1 MSISVPVD
9 GRFQF
14 SFATAA
20 VANASLGRMPWDG
33 IEQVGPD
40 AYVVRG
46 SWPTPKPTPT
56 NSFSS
61 AVAASTSVPAP
72 KSSAAALAK
81 EKVWVE
87 NYVHHLPGLRAVDL
101 VKGVAYHAVT
111 YHAEG

>member
-1 MSISVPVD
+1 MANMSVPVD
-9 GRFQF
+9 GRMQF

-56 NSFSS
+56 DSFSS
-61 AVAASTSVPAP
+61 AVAASSAP
-72 KSSAAALAK
+72 EVTAPRSAAPARAL
-81 EKVWVE
+81 W
-87 NYVHHLPGLRAVDL
+87 PDL
-101 VKGVAYHAVT
+101 K
-111 YHAEG
+111 

>member
-1 MSISVPVD
+1 MANISVPVD

-14 SFATAA
+14 SFADAA

-56 NSFSS
+56 FSS
-61 AVAASTSVPAP
+61 STAASTSVPEAAP
-72 KSSAAALAK
+72 KSSAAARAI
-81 EKVWVE
+81 WP
-87 NYVHHLPGLRAVDL
+87 NLR
-101 VKGVAYHAVT
+101 
-111 YHAEG
+111 

>member
-1 MSISVPVD
+1 MNISVPID

-14 SFATAA
+14 NFATAA

-56 NSFSS
+56 FSS
-61 AVAASTSVPAP
+61 AVAASTSAPETAP
-72 KSSAAALAK
+72 KSSAAARSL
-81 EKVWVE
+81 WP
-87 NYVHHLPGLRAVDL
+87 HLP
-101 VKGVAYHAVT
+101 
-111 YHAEG
+111 

>member
-1 MSISVPVD
+1 MSISVPRD

-14 SFATAA
+14 NFATAA

-56 NSFSS
+56 FSS
-61 AVAASTSVPAP
+61 AVAASAP
-72 KSSAAALAK
+72 EAAQKASSAAARSL
-81 EKVWVE
+81 WP
-87 NYVHHLPGLRAVDL
+87 HLP
-101 VKGVAYHAVT
+101 
-111 YHAEG
+111 

>member
-1 MSISVPVD
+1 MSISVPRD

-14 SFATAA
+14 NFATAA

-56 NSFSS
+56 FSS
-61 AVAASTSVPAP
+61 AVAASAP
-72 KSSAAALAK
+72 EATKARSPGHAL
-81 EKVWVE
+81 WP
-87 NYVHHLPGLRAVDL
+87 NLP
-101 VKGVAYHAVT
+101 
-111 YHAEG
+111 

>member
-1 MSISVPVD
+1 MANISVPVD

-14 SFATAA
+14 SFADAA

-61 AVAASTSVPAP
+61 AVAASTSAP
-72 KSSAAALAK
+72 ETPRSSAGA
-81 EKVWVE
+81 
-87 NYVHHLPGLRAVDL
+87 RAIWPDL
-101 VKGVAYHAVT
+101 K
-111 YHAEG
+111 